1 MGKSTAY
8 RLIFYICQLCCR
20 WGCASARLKRGNRGL
35 AIGYSMRK
43 TENMEYQNLL
53 IEQKEDIRIITI
65 HRPQD
70 LNALNTEL
78 LSELDCAFAD
88 ASADAECTVVILTG
102 EGKSFVAGA
111 DIAQM
116 AAMDAAEAKA
126 FGEFGADVFRRIE
139 TMGKV
144 VIAAVNGYAL
154 GGGCELAMACDIRIA
169 SSKAKIG
176 QPETG
181 LGITPGFNG
190 TQRLPRLVG
199 LGRAKEIILAA
210 ETMDAMEA
218 YRIGLFNKVV
228 EPDQLMDAAMSLA
241 RKIASKAQLAVRY
254 SKEAMNEGV
263 DGSFEAGMGLE
274 ANLFALCFATED
286 QKEGMKAFLEKR
298 PAVFKG
304 K

>member
-1 MGKSTAY
+1 
-8 RLIFYICQLCCR
+8 
-20 WGCASARLKRGNRGL
+20 
-35 AIGYSMRK
+35 
-43 TENMEYQNLL
+43 MEYQNLL
-53 IEQKEDIRIITI
+53 IEQKEDVRIIAI
-65 HRPQD
+65 HRPQE
-70 LNALNTEL
+70 LNALDTEL

-88 ASADAECTVVILTG
+88 ASADAGTAVIILTG

-111 DIAQM
+111 DIGQM
-116 AAMDAAEAKA
+116 SRMDAAEAKA

-139 TMGKV
+139 TMEKV

-190 TQRLPRLVG
+190 TLRLPRLVG

-210 ETMDAMEA
+210 ETIDAAEA

-228 EPDQLMDAAMSLA
+228 EPGQLMDAAMDLA
-241 RKIASKAQLAVRY
+241 KKIASKARLAVRY
-254 SKEAMNEGV
+254 SKEAMNEGM
-263 DGSFEAGMGLE
+263 DLGYEAGMALE
-274 ANLFALCFATED
+274 ASLFALCFATED
-286 QKEGMKAFLEKR
+286 QQEGMNAFLEKR
-298 PAVFKG
+298 PADFKA

>member
-1 MGKSTAY
+1 
-8 RLIFYICQLCCR
+8 
-20 WGCASARLKRGNRGL
+20 
-35 AIGYSMRK
+35 
-43 TENMEYQNLL
+43 MEYQNLL

-88 ASADAECTVVILTG
+88 ASADAETSVIILTG

-116 AAMDAAEAKA
+116 STMDAAEAKA

-139 TMGKV
+139 TMEKV

-210 ETMDAMEA
+210 ETIDAAEA

-228 EPDQLMDAAMSLA
+228 EPDQLMDAAMALA
-241 RKIASKAQLAVRY
+241 KKIASKAQLAVRY
-254 SKEAMNEGV
+254 SKEAMNGGA
-263 DGSFEAGMGLE
+263 DGSFEGGMALE

-286 QKEGMKAFLEKR
+286 QKEGMKAFMEKR
-298 PAVFKG
+298 PAEFKSR
-304 K
+304 

>member
-1 MGKSTAY
+1 
-8 RLIFYICQLCCR
+8 
-20 WGCASARLKRGNRGL
+20 
-35 AIGYSMRK
+35 
-43 TENMEYQNLL
+43 MEYQNLL
-53 IEQKEDIRIITI
+53 IEQKEDVRIIAI
-65 HRPQD
+65 HRPQE
-70 LNALNTEL
+70 LNALDTEL

-88 ASADAECTVVILTG
+88 ASADAGTAVIILTG

-111 DIAQM
+111 DIGQM
-116 AAMDAAEAKA
+116 SRMDAAEAKA

-139 TMGKV
+139 TMEKV

-190 TQRLPRLVG
+190 TLRLPRLVG

-210 ETMDAMEA
+210 ETIDAAEA

-228 EPDQLMDAAMSLA
+228 EPGQLMDAAMDLA
-241 RKIASKAQLAVRY
+241 KKIASKARLAVRY
-254 SKEAMNEGV
+254 SKEAMNEGM
-263 DGSFEAGMGLE
+263 DLGYEAGMALE
-274 ANLFALCFATED
+274 ASF
-286 QKEGMKAFLEKR
+286 KAK
-298 PAVFKG
+298 
-304 K
+304 